1 MTVLPTIENN
11 TGMNDLFTD
20 DYYKLV
26 ELSRKYVLC
35 LIVDILERANI
46 RNLIES
52 GYFSTEKIIH
62 DLSFVPQSKIP
73 LNWMFEYLVDFGY
86 LKDKKKDGVTFFI
99 ASNDLPE
106 KDSDAINTEMLKID
120 VNVRPSNM
128 LLEKAARGYPDFLL
142 GNKTAVDILF
152 TEDKME
158 LWNKYFSNSN
168 RGYVVHNALAA
179 SGLLRWLPDRPGLRI
194 LEVGGGTG
202 NAAVYFLKEMNV
214 RGLLDNIEEYIF
226 TDVSPVL
233 LRSGNHTI
241 MRELPDAEMVRL
253 KTLDFERSFVAQG
266 IEPGSLDVVYGV
278 NSLHAAGDIMKSME
292 YIHSVL
298 KPGGFLLLSECAR
311 PKRDGLLF
319 QELIFNLFD
328 NYRGMELSEIRPM
341 PGFLDIES
349 WKKILSEA
357 KFNDIELLSNIDFD
371 YAGNNIC
378 KNEIIAIIV
387 KGDK

>member
-1 MTVLPTIENN
+1 MPSIKNN

-20 DYYKLV
+20 EYYKLV

-35 LIVDILERANI
+35 LIVDILEKTNI
-46 RNLIES
+46 RKIIES

-62 DLSFVPQSKIP
+62 DLYFAPQSKIP
-73 LNWMFEYLVDFGY
+73 LNWMFEYLVSFGY
-86 LKDKKKDGVTFFI
+86 LKVEKKDGVTYFI

-106 KDSDAINTEMLKID
+106 KDLDTINAEMLKID

-152 TEDKME
+152 TEGKME

-194 LEVGGGTG
+194 LELGGGTG
-202 NAAVYFLKEMNV
+202 NAAVYFLKKMQECG
-214 RGLLDNIEEYIF
+214 RLDNIEEYIF

-233 LRSGNHTI
+233 LRSGNHNI
-241 MRELPDAEMVRL
+241 MRELPDTEMVNL
-253 KTLDFERSFVAQG
+253 KTLDFEKPLISQG

-278 NSLHAAGDIMKSME
+278 NTLHAAGDIVRSME
-292 YIHSVL
+292 YIHTVL

-311 PKRDGLLF
+311 PKKDGLLF

-328 NYRGMELSEIRPM
+328 NYREMELSDIRPM

-349 WKKILSEA
+349 WERIFEKATFKR
-357 KFNDIELLSNIDFD
+357 IELFSNVDS
-371 YAGNNIC
+371 
-378 KNEIIAIIV
+378 EINLTTQNSVDVLAMVI
-387 KGDK
+387 KGEK